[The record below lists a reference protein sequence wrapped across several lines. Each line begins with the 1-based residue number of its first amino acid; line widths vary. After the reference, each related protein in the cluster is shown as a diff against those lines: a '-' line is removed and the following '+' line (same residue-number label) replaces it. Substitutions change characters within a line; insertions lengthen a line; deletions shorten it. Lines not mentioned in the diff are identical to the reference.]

1 VAKVVAVGTKVF
13 GCMVIGCPV
22 VDWIGV
28 IDLTLSLGENMVCAD
43 TPTSKATATMVV
55 IIQTL
60 IFFC

>member
-28 IDLTLSLGENMVCAD
+28 IDLALSRGENMVFAD
-43 TPTSKATATMVV
+43 TPISKTTATMVV
-55 IIQTL
+55 TIQKL
-60 IFFC
+60 DCFR